1 MESYPVDVDPGQ
13 VVRWVMAEHHASPS
27 TFRIL
32 ARRITEPR
40 DIPLQTEPGLGDEDR
55 EDLSEIATIATLE
68 IAPVHASDGWRLTVT
83 VEDEVGPRM
92 SDEGSAVESDEE
104 IDLDEFYKEY
114 IRPGR
119 GSATVVAE
127 ADDPEAG
134 ARITYLLN
142 AIERDQHG
150 SEARRRS

>member
-13 VVRWVMAEHHASPS
+13 VVRWVMAEHRASPL

-32 ARRITEPR
+32 ARRISEPR
-40 DIPLQTEPGLGDEDR
+40 DIPLQTEPGLGDEER

-68 IAPVHASDGWRLTVT
+68 IAPVHAGDGWRLTVT
-83 VEDEVGPRM
+83 VEDEMGPRM
-92 SDEGSAVESDEE
+92 SDESPAVENGEE

-119 GSATVVAE
+119 GNATVVSE

-142 AIERDQHG
+142 AIERDQRG

>member
-1 MESYPVDVDPGQ
+1 MFGKSYATSKRPRYGLPGTPTFTAPG
-13 VVRWVMAEHHASPS
+13 RPS
-27 TFRIL
+27 RALL
-32 ARRITEPR
+32 AI
-40 DIPLQTEPGLGDEDR
+40 
-55 EDLSEIATIATLE
+55 S
-68 IAPVHASDGWRLTVT
+68 
-83 VEDEVGPRM
+83 
-92 SDEGSAVESDEE
+92 EGSAVESDEE

-114 IRPGR
+114 IRPGP

>member
-1 MESYPVDVDPGQ
+1 
-13 VVRWVMAEHHASPS
+13 MAEHHASPS

-55 EDLSEIATIATLE
+55 EDLSEIATIATLD
-68 IAPVHASDGWRLTVT
+68 IAPVHAGDGWRLTVT

-104 IDLDEFYKEY
+104 IDLDEFYTLFT
-114 IRPGR
+114 
-119 GSATVVAE
+119 S
-127 ADDPEAG
+127 
-134 ARITYLLN
+134 
-142 AIERDQHG
+142 
-150 SEARRRS
+150 